1 MLVMIDSKKSRG
13 PGDLLVGEIYLEV
26 SGKAL
31 DSRRAWRRSW
41 SGQGRGSWREEE
53 RDGGSGGSPA
63 SGAEVEEGR
72 PSHRWWGTFGIVV
85 SQAVGHIPQPH
96 NPHLSLYHTTVSSL
110 SKGCVGTGLVP
121 VHKTRVELLRP
132 AGSGHCVQLQPNTS
146 SPPPPP
152 EPLITY
158 TFAQIWN
165 QIFGRERS

>member
-1 MLVMIDSKKSRG
+1 MREKHTLGSSWTFSSSGGGGLNPGPPKGNPEIDKTKLAWAFKTDNAEISNNMLVMIDSKNSWG
-13 PGDLLVGEIYLEV
+13 PGDLLVGERYLEV
-26 SGKAL
+26 WGKAL

-96 NPHLSLYHTTVSSL
+96 NPHLSLPHHWPHQA
-110 SKGCVGTGLVP
+110 VP
-121 VHKTRVELLRP
+121 HSV
-132 AGSGHCVQLQPNTS
+132 
-146 SPPPPP
+146 
-152 EPLITY
+152 
-158 TFAQIWN
+158 
-165 QIFGRERS
+165 